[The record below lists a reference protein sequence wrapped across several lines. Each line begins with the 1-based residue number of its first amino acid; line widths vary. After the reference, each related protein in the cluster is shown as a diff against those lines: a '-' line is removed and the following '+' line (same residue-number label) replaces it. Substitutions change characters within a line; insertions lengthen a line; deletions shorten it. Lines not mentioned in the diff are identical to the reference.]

1 MGASLKGKRRV
12 TDNMLSGLTLG
23 QRIRQYGRGGTGL
36 KVQGKGVLRREYQ
49 ARKFIDNPYDPN
61 KPVGA

>member
-1 MGASLKGKRRV
+1 MGAQLRGNRRV
-12 TDNMLSGLTLG
+12 KDSMLTGLTLG
-23 QRIRQYGRGGTGL
+23 QSIRQFGRGGTGL
-36 KVQGKGVLRREYQ
+36 KVQGKRDLR

>member
-1 MGASLKGKRRV
+1 MGAQFGPKRTV
-12 TDNMLSGLTLG
+12 TNQMLSGLTLG

-36 KVQGKGVLRREYQ
+36 KVKGKPEYR

>member
-1 MGASLKGKRRV
+1 MGAQLRGPRTVRDS
-12 TDNMLSGLTLG
+12 MLSGLTLG
-23 QRIRQYGRGGTGL
+23 QQIRLFGKGGTGL
-36 KVQGKGVLRREYQ
+36 KVQGKRNFR